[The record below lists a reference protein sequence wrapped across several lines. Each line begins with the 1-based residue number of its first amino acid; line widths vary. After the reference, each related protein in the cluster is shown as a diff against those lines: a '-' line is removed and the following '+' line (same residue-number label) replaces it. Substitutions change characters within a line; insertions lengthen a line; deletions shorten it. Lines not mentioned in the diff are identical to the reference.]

1 MLPRTQILM
10 EHHLTSNKMNIPQA
24 LSSSSPRT
32 KISFLECLLA
42 EKSLQY
48 GTTTTA
54 MYTSIVNDNA
64 KAHLSSSSEESWS
77 EDLVTTVA
85 AASSSFKN
93 EDASL
98 RSMTCSFSSLT
109 DDDHD
114 GLAGVISSSSFI
126 ATTDEAV
133 SSTRI
138 VKARAA

>member
-1 MLPRTQILM
+1 
-10 EHHLTSNKMNIPQA
+10 MNIPQA

-77 EDLVTTVA
+77 EDLVTVA
-85 AASSSFKN
+85 AASSFKN